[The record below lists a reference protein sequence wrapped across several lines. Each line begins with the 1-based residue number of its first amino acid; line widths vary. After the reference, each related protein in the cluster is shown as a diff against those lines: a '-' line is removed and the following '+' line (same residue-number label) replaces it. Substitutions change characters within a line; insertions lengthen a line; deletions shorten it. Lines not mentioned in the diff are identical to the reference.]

1 MGERTYWTGR
11 RIGRRAALRGAGVGI
26 AGLAGAALIG
36 CGGDEEAT
44 PTAAATAAG
53 GGAAPTTV
61 SGGDGSGPVPAD
73 QVRVAPGAYEN
84 FVPPT
89 PAEEAPL
96 VNGRY
101 GGTLLTRYLDP
112 PSMDFNRTLSCTI
125 NTTMDYTKNKLVRG
139 IFGPRANPSII
150 EVEPDLAESWEVS
163 PDNTEFTFHI
173 RQGVK
178 FHNVAPV
185 DGREF
190 TSADVK
196 ASVERY
202 MAGGVQRDVW
212 SPVVSMETPDD
223 YTVKFTLDQPFVDFP
238 RNIAAWSHMDAQEII
253 ADEDFLK
260 EHAIGTG
267 PFIQEEWSKKERG
280 VFAKHP
286 EYFEEGLPFLDRV
299 IAAVQND
306 TASLRAGFQTDNFFD
321 WGARD
326 DDDAA
331 AMMGQTSDAV
341 YTKYTTAQGS
351 NVNGL
356 HFQMD
361 NPKFQDERVRRA
373 FSVGFDRVEF
383 DLARYVGDGGG
394 YSKIPI
400 AWQVLH
406 ETLPTAESQ
415 GEWYQFDPQK
425 ASQLLQAAGYSADN
439 PIEIDAPVWYRRNEY
454 RELIGPSI
462 AVVPELSF
470 NVREV
475 DNPTAV
481 QMLND
486 RNFEDTMN
494 ITWGPPSYS
503 VDQVVFPWY
512 FSKGG
517 LNHNNVNDADMDA
530 LVVAQRGEANP
541 EAQRE
546 IWEQIETKILD
557 QVWDVFF
564 PEAIFGRDFFH
575 NYMINYRRHGIGGL
589 VCYGNAQTRSIWLD
603 EGAPEAAVWPEIIE
617 EPLV

>member
-1 MGERTYWTGR
+1 MGERTYWSGR

-36 CGGDEEAT
+36 CGGDDEAT
-44 PTAAATAAG
+44 PAATAATGGEATATAATGETG
-53 GGAAPTTV
+53 GGPV
-61 SGGDGSGPVPAD
+61 SAD
-73 QVRVAPGAYEN
+73 QIRVAPGAYIN
-84 FVPPT
+84 GIPPT
-89 PAEEAPL
+89 PAEQAPL

-101 GGTLLTRYLDP
+101 GGTLTERYLDP

-125 NTTMDYTKNKLVRG
+125 NTSMDYTKNKLVRAV
-139 IFGPRANPSII
+139 FGPKANPSLID
-150 EVEPDLAESWEVS
+150 VEPDLAESWEVS

-178 FHNVAPV
+178 FHNVPPV

-267 PFIQEEWSKKERG
+267 PFIQEEWAKKERS

-286 EYFEEGLPFLDRV
+286 EYFEEGLPFLDKV
-299 IAAVQND
+299 IAIVQND
-306 TASLRAGFQTDNFFD
+306 TASLRAGFQTDNFQS
-321 WGARD
+321 WTARD
-326 DDDAA
+326 AEDAES
-331 AMMGQTSDAV
+331 MLNQVDDAV
-341 YTKYTTAQGS
+341 YVKYERAQGT
-351 NVNGL
+351 NTNGF
-356 HFQMD
+356 HFQMT

-373 FSVGFDRVEF
+373 FSMGFDRVEY
-383 DLARYVGDGGG
+383 DLARYVGEGGG
-394 YSKIPI
+394 YSTVPI
-400 AWQVLH
+400 AWQILH
-406 ETLPTAESQ
+406 DSLPTLESQ
-415 GEWYQFDPQK
+415 GPWYQFNQQE
-425 ASQLLQAAGYSADN
+425 ASLMLQAAGYTADN
-439 PIEIDAPVWYRRNEY
+439 PIEADAPVWYKRNEY

-462 AVVPELSF
+462 AGVPELSF

-486 RNFEDTMN
+486 RNFDDTMN
-494 ITWGPPSYS
+494 VTWGPPSYS
-503 VDQVVFPWY
+503 VDQVVYPWY
-512 FSKGG
+512 FSEGG
-517 LNHNNVNDADMDA
+517 LNQNNVNDPEMDK

-546 IWEQIETKILD
+546 IWTQIEARILD
-557 QVWDVFF
+557 QVTTVFF
-564 PEAIFGRDFFH
+564 PEIVFGRELFH
-575 NYMINYRRHGIGGL
+575 NGMINYRRHGIGNMT
-589 VCYGNAQTRSIWLD
+589 CYGNAQARAIWLD
-603 EGAPEAAVWPEIIE
+603 EGAAGAS
-617 EPLV
+617 